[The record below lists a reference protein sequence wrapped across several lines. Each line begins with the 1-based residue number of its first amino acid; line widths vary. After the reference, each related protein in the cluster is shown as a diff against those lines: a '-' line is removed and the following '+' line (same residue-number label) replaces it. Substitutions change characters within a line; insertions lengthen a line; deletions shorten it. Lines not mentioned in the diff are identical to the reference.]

1 MRRLDFAI
9 YKSLFLIT
17 LSSPI
22 SNTSHNCKNA
32 EKILAPAV
40 EQLAPLVS
48 NNPAEEQHPIRVIDL
63 KGRWIQ
69 EAEILIRQ
77 RGRGTIDT
85 QGMAEARATA
95 AAIFNSLEDLAGT
108 ENLMRKLRAARQ
120 GSDDQ
125 LVIVLVPF
133 LCLLVA
139 AFLGYWGWRWI
150 RSASMEFAAALATTD
165 EARIKAEQANRAKD
179 RFLGTVSHELRN
191 PLNSIMIPVPFLEPV
206 RSALPS
212 LRAAGQERHAYQ

>member
-1 MRRLDFAI
+1 
-9 YKSLFLIT
+9 
-17 LSSPI
+17 
-22 SNTSHNCKNA
+22 
-32 EKILAPAV
+32 
-40 EQLAPLVS
+40 
-48 NNPAEEQHPIRVIDL
+48 
-63 KGRWIQ
+63 
-69 EAEILIRQ
+69 
-77 RGRGTIDT
+77 
-85 QGMAEARATA
+85 MAEARATA